1 MISELLREL
10 SRARLLLGVAGI
22 TGVFAVVGLVLLI
35 LGLPGWGVFVALLG
49 VQLAVLASAL
59 ILHRALMRGGRHQS
73 TAAEIA
79 ALQGSSDSARLSQA
93 IHAMRQEFSVRD
105 TTAHQLEALL
115 HRQEVSRRHIRREL
129 FDEYFG
135 AGSDAAVPDAAV
147 PDAAGPDGAGPG
159 GAAQWS
165 IVSSPEQRGTA

>member
-10 SRARLLLGVAGI
+10 SRARLLLGVAGV

-35 LGLPGWGVFVALLG
+35 VGLPGWAVFVALLG

-59 ILHRALMRGGRHQS
+59 ILHRALMRGGRHQG

-135 AGSDAAVPDAAV
+135 AG
-147 PDAAGPDGAGPG
+147 PG